1 MIDRF
6 TLQIAQTL
14 LNAAAF
20 DFSWLPAGKLVSN
33 RIEAKSNFDSAGY
46 KESPPADSILA
57 WAFSLACKEKMRV
70 RNCWAVVSADAYDL
84 GGFLSVS
91 TAHFKVIKL
100 CVSTLSNCKPQFF
113 FWRI

>member
-33 RIEAKSNFDSAGY
+33 RIEAKSNFDYAGY

-57 WAFSLACKEKMRV
+57 
-70 RNCWAVVSADAYDL
+70 
-84 GGFLSVS
+84 
-91 TAHFKVIKL
+91 
-100 CVSTLSNCKPQFF
+100 
-113 FWRI
+113 

>member
-57 WAFSLACKEKMRV
+57 
-70 RNCWAVVSADAYDL
+70 
-84 GGFLSVS
+84 
-91 TAHFKVIKL
+91 
-100 CVSTLSNCKPQFF
+100 
-113 FWRI
+113 